1 MPDNVINFNKARKA
15 KARHQKVI
23 KAAENRVKFG
33 RKKSEKEKAA
43 ALTKKLQDHLDGHK
57 RDKPECDD

>member
-1 MPDNVINFNKARKA
+1 MAGDVVNFNKARKQA
-15 KARHQKVI
+15 ARHQKVL

-43 ALTKKLQDHLDGHK
+43 ALTKKLQAHLDSHK
-57 RDKPECDD
+57 LDDS